1 MSSALFGP
9 VSMSAKVGIG
19 SMGESDT
26 GAVVAVMIGSY
37 GLIKV

>member
-19 SMGESDT
+19 STGESDT
-26 GAVVAVMIGSY
+26 GAAVMIGSY